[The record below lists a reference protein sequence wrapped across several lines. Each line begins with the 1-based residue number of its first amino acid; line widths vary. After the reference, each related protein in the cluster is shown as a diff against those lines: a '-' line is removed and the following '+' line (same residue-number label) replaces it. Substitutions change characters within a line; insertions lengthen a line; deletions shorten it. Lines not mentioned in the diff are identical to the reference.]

1 VPFSRV
7 LPSAYALAL
16 TRRSV
21 LGAGIALV
29 ACRRALAGFNFFN
42 SEYTV
47 TRAELQRLIARRFP
61 LTQGYGA
68 LFNVS
73 LNDPQLSLDAA
84 ANRIAVAAKVSIGSA
99 LLPQP
104 VDGRI
109 AISSALR
116 YDPPTRTL
124 RLDQPNADRIVLEGV
139 DGQDA
144 ERLQRIGAVVAQEL
158 LQGQVLHTF
167 RAEDLTVGLK
177 TYEIGDITVHP
188 DGISVQLK

>member
-1 VPFSRV
+1 
-7 LPSAYALAL
+7 L
-16 TRRSV
+16 

-61 LTQGYGA
+61 LMRRYGA
-68 LFNVS
+68 LFSVS
-73 LNDPQLSLDAA
+73 LSDPQLSLDAA
-84 ANRIAVAAKVSIGSA
+84 ANRIAIAAKVTIASV

-104 VDGRI
+104 VDGQL

-116 YDPPTRTL
+116 YDPSTHAL
-124 RLDQPNADRIVLEGV
+124 RLEQPNADRITLEGV

-158 LQGQVLHTF
+158 LQGQALHTF
-167 RAEDLTVGLK
+167 RADELTVGLK
-177 TYEIGDITVHP
+177 TYEIGDITVHQ
-188 DGISVQLK
+188 DSVSVQLK